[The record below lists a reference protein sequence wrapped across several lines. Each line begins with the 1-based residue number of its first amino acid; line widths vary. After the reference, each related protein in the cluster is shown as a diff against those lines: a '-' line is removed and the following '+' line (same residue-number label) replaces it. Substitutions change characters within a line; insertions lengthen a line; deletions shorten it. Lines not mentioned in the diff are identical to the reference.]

1 MVIPNDSRIG
11 ISKKITDPEERQR
24 IKNVV
29 REVLPEGYGVIVRT
43 DGEGKS
49 DETYKEEIER
59 LIKRSEDVLNRS
71 KYAKAPALLYT
82 DANGVVKV
90 VRDFFHRDIDEIV
103 ANSTEDYELLK
114 KLCQEL
120 DIPES
125 KIKLHDDGTSL
136 FGAYYV
142 EGQAKAAFN
151 KQVWLKSGGFLIIE
165 QTEACVVI
173 DVNTGKYTGKADLGK
188 TILKTNL
195 EAAEEIARQLRL
207 RNLNGMIIVDFI
219 DMKSEQD
226 RQAVQKKLEEAV
238 SKDSLQTI
246 VVGMT
251 ELGLMQLTRKKKRE
265 SLMYL
270 MTRACPCCGGS
281 GRVPI
286 SKDIKS
292 DGNNNLS

>member
-1 MVIPNDSRIG
+1 M
-11 ISKKITDPEERQR
+11 
-24 IKNVV
+24 
-29 REVLPEGYGVIVRT
+29 
-43 DGEGKS
+43 
-49 DETYKEEIER
+49 
-59 LIKRSEDVLNRS
+59 
-71 KYAKAPALLYT
+71 
-82 DANGVVKV
+82 
-90 VRDFFHRDIDEIV
+90 

-265 SLMYL
+265 SLMHL